1 MGWLAEL
8 ATTQP
13 VAQAVLV
20 LASIAVLG
28 LALSTLRIRG
38 VGLGVAGV
46 LFAGIFAG
54 HLGIRIDPDILA
66 FVREFGLILFVFT
79 IGMQLG
85 PGFFSSL
92 RREGLRLNLL
102 AIAVVFMGI
111 FLTWLTAIVLRID
124 RIAAAGLF
132 AGATTNTPA
141 LGAAQET
148 LRMVHTGN
156 PEAPS
161 LAALAYAV
169 AYPIGILGSICTLL
183 VLRARFHID
192 PEQEA
197 ERFRAER
204 TQGAEPLDQLNFVV
218 ENQNLDGL
226 TIEDVPGRIETGV
239 VVSRFKRAGSSEV
252 QTATPD
258 TVLHVGDVILVVGT
272 RKNLESFRRVVGK
285 QSDVDLVATPG
296 RVRHQRVIVT
306 HKDAVGKTLG
316 ELGLDVLYGVTVT
329 RVTRAYVE
337 VTAVPALRLHF
348 GDMVVVVGEEANLAQ
363 AARFLGNSVQA
374 VNETNF
380 IPIFVGIALGVIA
393 GSLPFYLPGM
403 PAPVRLG
410 LAGGPLVL
418 AIVLSRVG
426 RIGSLI
432 WYMPLNANIAFRELG
447 IVLFLACVGL
457 RAGERFFSTVIT
469 PDGLVWLLAALCITT
484 LPLIAVGYVARRFFN
499 LNFMSLAGLIAGS
512 MTDPPALAFAGAMAK
527 SDAPSVAYATVY
539 PLTMILRIL
548 GAQIMVIIFGS

>member
-8 ATTQP
+8 ATAQP
-13 VAQAVLV
+13 VAHAVLV
-20 LASIAVLG
+20 LASIAVVG
-28 LALSTLRIRG
+28 LAVSTLRIRG

-46 LFAGIFAG
+46 LFAGILAG
-54 HLGIRIDPDILA
+54 HLGIRIHPEILA

-85 PGFFSSL
+85 PGFFASL

-102 AIAVVFMGI
+102 AIAVVFLGAL
-111 FLTWLTAIVLRID
+111 LTWLTAVLFGID
-124 RIAAAGLF
+124 RIAATGLF

-148 LRMVHTGN
+148 LRMVHAGN

-169 AYPIGILGSICTLL
+169 AYPMGILGSICTLL

-192 PEQEA
+192 PEKEA
-197 ERFRAER
+197 ERFRAEQNR
-204 TQGAEPLDQLNFVV
+204 NAEPLDRMTLVV
-218 ENQNLDGL
+218 ENRNLDGL
-226 TIEDVPGRIETGV
+226 AISAVPGRIETGV
-239 VVSRFKRAGSSEV
+239 IVSRLQRAGSGDV

-258 TVLHVGDVILVVGT
+258 TILHLGDAILVVGT
-272 RKNLESFRRVVGK
+272 KKNLDSFRRVVGSK
-285 QSDVDLVATPG
+285 SDVDLYATPG

-316 ELGLDVLYGVTVT
+316 QLGLDHLYGVTVT

-337 VTAVPALRLHF
+337 VTAVPDLQVHF
-348 GDMVVVVGEEANLAQ
+348 GDMLVVVGEEANLAK
-363 AARFLGNSVQA
+363 AARYLGNSVQA

-457 RAGERFFSTVIT
+457 RAGERFFATVIT
-469 PDGLVWLLAALCITT
+469 PNGLVWLLAALCITT
-484 LPLIAVGYVARRFFN
+484 LPLLIVGSVARRVFKI
-499 LNFMSLAGLIAGS
+499 NFMSLTGLIAGS

-539 PLTMILRIL
+539 PLTMMLRIL
-548 GAQIMVIIFGS
+548 GAQIMVLVFGG